1 MSGRCVRVSGSQNA
15 KQPKYQRIAD
25 DLRAAIEAGEYG
37 PGDRIPGEN
46 ALSADYGVAVMTV
59 RQALATLKNE
69 GLVEARKGA
78 GVFVRSFQPIR
89 RRGIQRL
96 ARDQWGA
103 GRSIWSTDES
113 RELIVDQISVT
124 EQAPPQRVGR
134 TLGLTEGE
142 TSCVRSRRFLV
153 AGRPVMFAI
162 SYLPYALVVDSPI
175 TEQDTGPGGTYARL
189 ADLGH
194 APVHFQE
201 EVRARMPSTE
211 EAKRLSMSA
220 GSPVITVARTAFSA
234 DRRAVE
240 VNEMTMD
247 AASYVLDYEF
257 DA

>member
-1 MSGRCVRVSGSQNA
+1 MSGRCVIVSGSQNA
-15 KQPKYQRIAD
+15 KQPKYKQIAD
-25 DLRAAIEAGEYG
+25 DLRAAITAGEYG

-46 ALSADYGVAVMTV
+46 VLSADYGVAVMTV
-59 RQALATLKNE
+59 RQAMTTLKNE

-78 GVFVRSFQPIR
+78 GVFVRSFKPIR

-96 ARDQWGA
+96 ARDQWGS

-113 RELIVDQISVT
+113 REVIVDQISVT
-124 EQAPPQRVGR
+124 EEPPPQRISR
-134 TLGLTEGE
+134 TLGLTEGDAV
-142 TSCVRSRRFLV
+142 CVRSRRFLV
-153 AGRPVMFAI
+153 AGRPVMLAT
-162 SYLPYALVVDSPI
+162 SYLSSALVAGSPI
-175 TEQDTGPGGTYARL
+175 TQQDTGPGGTYARL

-194 APVHFQE
+194 GPVHYQE

-211 EAKRLSMSA
+211 EAKRLSMA
-220 GSPVITVARTAFSA
+220 GSSPVITVARTAFNA
-234 DRRAVE
+234 DRQAVE